1 MSDDM
6 KLRRGVRQALD
17 GMAKEMGFAVKDIR
31 QEVVERAWF
40 GRTVTPETVQG
51 WDRDTPTPEESKR
64 EGPQDFSRDDL
75 YGRENGDENRDWNKI
90 RDAEQE
96 RHRDPVQH
104 EKWEAEKAKAED
116 LYGHDREQDLE
127 R

>member
-6 KLRRGVRQALD
+6 KLRRGVREAFE

-31 QEVVERAWF
+31 QEVVERPWF

-51 WDRDTPTPEESKR
+51 WDKDTPTPEESKR

-75 YGRENGDENRDWNKI
+75 YGRDMRDGVNWDKV
-90 RDAEQE
+90 RDAEQD
-96 RHRDPVQH
+96 RHRDPIQH
-104 EKWEAEKAKAED
+104 AKWEAEKAKAED